1 LQNFF
6 NLLIRFAFFCIK
18 FKVVFELNLFFYCFS
33 IKNIYFVNP
42 IIYSTMTK
50 NQKVK
55 NKKIIG
61 FIYTLLSVF
70 LGIGILSIIFSI
82 ILFFLTLFKPDFKP
96 FFPVIDVPVEIME
109 EATIELKNG
118 SSYNIL
124 IDEAYFSFNVDNPYG
139 VAGFINYLYFIFI
152 LIIAFYIIY
161 QLWKIF
167 RSIRISLKDENPFH
181 QKNTWRIRKIALAM
195 FISAILKISYPLFVK
210 FLWLKKIVAFEQTFN
225 IRLNLDASVDLFWA
239 LIVLVV
245 AEIYRIGSEIKKEQ
259 ELTI

>member
-1 LQNFF
+1 
-6 NLLIRFAFFCIK
+6 
-18 FKVVFELNLFFYCFS
+18 
-33 IKNIYFVNP
+33 
-42 IIYSTMTK
+42 MTK

-124 IDEAYFSFNVDNPYG
+124 IYDILSLE
-139 VAGFINYLYFIFI
+139 FIPCN
-152 LIIAFYIIY
+152 
-161 QLWKIF
+161 
-167 RSIRISLKDENPFH
+167 ISK
-181 QKNTWRIRKIALAM
+181 
-195 FISAILKISYPLFVK
+195 
-210 FLWLKKIVAFEQTFN
+210 
-225 IRLNLDASVDLFWA
+225 
-239 LIVLVV
+239 
-245 AEIYRIGSEIKKEQ
+245 
-259 ELTI
+259 

>member
-1 LQNFF
+1 
-6 NLLIRFAFFCIK
+6 
-18 FKVVFELNLFFYCFS
+18 
-33 IKNIYFVNP
+33 
-42 IIYSTMTK
+42 MTK

-181 QKNTWRIRKIALAM
+181 QKNTWRI
-195 FISAILKISYPLFVK
+195 
-210 FLWLKKIVAFEQTFN
+210 
-225 IRLNLDASVDLFWA
+225 
-239 LIVLVV
+239 
-245 AEIYRIGSEIKKEQ
+245 
-259 ELTI
+259 